1 MTVCITTVL
10 SYDHTAWN
18 ERRFRIEYNVTSGH
32 PSSPLAWVIKRQ
44 GVMDR
49 DLFRNTLATNGLSAG
64 KPHRNKKP
72 SRFGTL
78 FLIIILGYL
87 LYHFTKG

>member
-1 MTVCITTVL
+1 
-10 SYDHTAWN
+10 
-18 ERRFRIEYNVTSGH
+18 
-32 PSSPLAWVIKRQ
+32 
-44 GVMDR
+44 MDR

-87 LYHFTKG
+87 LSHFTKG

>member
-1 MTVCITTVL
+1 
-10 SYDHTAWN
+10 
-18 ERRFRIEYNVTSGH
+18 
-32 PSSPLAWVIKRQ
+32 
-44 GVMDR
+44 MDR
-49 DLFRNTLATNGLSAG
+49 DLFRNTITTNGLSAG
-64 KPHRNKKP
+64 KPRHNKKP